1 MIDQNL
7 DENNADLALIEP
19 NRKKN
24 VDSIIEKWF
33 ILQKTIKEELTLE
46 EIISKKQK
54 NDFDQ
59 LKKYFK
65 EYYTKKLEI
74 RNVLEEIK
82 ILENKDENEVKKINM
97 ERELEH
103 VFLDI
108 CEPIKNLL
116 FLFRNNYDY
125 IITLISLIT
134 EYDEEEKIS
143 SLVELFCNQFY
154 ENILTNNSEAE
165 ELLILIY
172 KLLEKEITPMNFASV
187 DEFLSDDS
195 FLGKF
200 ISSFLKRYELKHFLS
215 SLITP
220 FILNL
225 ENSRGDDYCGMSLIK
240 INKYI
245 KEKFNSDLLRHEDLK
260 KDFHIENFLFGNIT
274 KTSINFKSEEDD
286 DDNEEK
292 EDEDKIENNSFVSW
306 TNIIKENSKEKNYN
320 KEYKNMLDLDYL
332 DDKIIKENDDE
343 LKNFYLYELEQI
355 TNDPDKFSNRT
366 LLELFKEK
374 DFRDNQRLLAKIYKD
389 NFNFIK
395 NQVDYFIQIL
405 IDQVDM
411 MPYSIR
417 CICKF
422 ISLLLKQKFPL
433 LLDYFRNSFI
443 GKFIFD
449 KCIFPVLCLENKN
462 ALEPRIL
469 SKDTKKCLMDI
480 ISILN
485 HANKCLL
492 FNNILDTE
500 KTIFNHY
507 LIEIIPLLN
516 KFYEKVIDVDL
527 PPIVENLLLNS
538 KINTGANNLF
548 ISNKRKNKE
557 TLQSDSSSIKTKE
570 NKPVFNYFKEHKEEI
585 LHLQCIC
592 FSLDDILFI
601 LSLIGRNL
609 KAFKD
614 LPDYIFFERTYEFIQ
629 PSDYKLD
636 QENSRH
642 PDTKNFFIIYKDE
655 KNNILKDYM
664 KEKKKNS
671 LAFNPDEEDP
681 TSMNK
686 KFKFCIKTILKGLNY
701 LNTRDY
707 AYLNMAINSRKFFTA
722 LKYILEESGEFSQ
735 LKNRIPLKWYG
746 QYLYNNRDNI
756 EEKYKYEDYLELYN
770 EIYKEESDILN
781 KLKTL
786 ISIIITRNRINISCA
801 EQNIE
806 IAKKELN
813 HIKQMKEYLKI
824 EKFINEEDIEICIQT
839 NELSNVKMP
848 EKKRTFSIFFKKEKE
863 LEIDEPKLKIPLLI
877 SDDLNCPHNLYN
889 KSNDVNENDNIDKK
903 IQYHAYNINDFITK
917 FGEHPW
923 KEDKLVKYEKPRN
936 LLLSDIKN
944 GNQNNEIYRSL
955 KMYLEI
961 IKKHLKQPN
970 CGINFFENADDATEF
985 DILETIKDY
994 IIWQIYKY
1002 VHQVQPSE
1010 EDFNVHNKTKRLQ
1023 WITPKHLN
1031 IKDINILHL
1040 NSAILWIKRFEFYKS
1055 MKDKMH
1061 CISKIYT
1068 DMSNAIKFGYGINT
1082 EVKKEDLKPL
1092 FTYIIIQAQPERI
1105 VSNIYYIKCFSDYME
1120 VNENISYLL
1129 ILLESIKE
1137 FIINISYKF
1146 LNITKEEF
1154 DNNMRYGIKK

>member
-1 MIDQNL
+1 MTEQIL
-7 DENNADLALIEP
+7 EENNADLGLIEP
-19 NRKKN
+19 NRRKN
-24 VDSIIEKWF
+24 VDSIIEKWYD
-33 ILQKTIKEELTLE
+33 LQKTIKEELTLE
-46 EIISKKQK
+46 EIISKRQK
-54 NDFDQ
+54 NDFEK
-59 LKKYFK
+59 LKIYFK
-65 EYYTKKLEI
+65 EYYTNKLEI
-74 RNVLEEIK
+74 RTILDEIK
-82 ILENKDENEVKKINM
+82 KLENNDENEVKKINM

-108 CEPIKNLL
+108 SEPIKNLL

-134 EYDEEEKIS
+134 EYDEEDKIS

-154 ENILTNNSEAE
+154 ENILTNNSEPQ

-240 INKYI
+240 INEYI
-245 KEKFNSDLLRHEDLK
+245 KEKYNGDLLRHEDLK

-274 KTSINFKSEEDD
+274 KTSVNLKNEEENDD
-286 DDNEEK
+286 DDDESEETEK
-292 EDEDKIENNSFVSW
+292 DDKLDNNSFISW
-306 TNIIKENSKEKNYN
+306 TKIVQENSKEKNYN
-320 KEYKNMLDLDYL
+320 KEYKIMLDLDYL
-332 DDKIIKENDDE
+332 DDKINQENDTK
-343 LKNFYLYELEQI
+343 LKDFYLYELEQI
-355 TNDPDKFSNRT
+355 TNDPDRFSNKT
-366 LLELFKEK
+366 FIELFKEK
-374 DFRDNQRLLAKIYKD
+374 DFKDNQRLLAKIYKD
-389 NFNFIK
+389 NFSFIK
-395 NQVDYFIQIL
+395 NQVDYFLQIL

-411 MPYSIR
+411 IPYTLR

-492 FNNILDTE
+492 FNNVLDTE

-507 LIEIIPLLN
+507 LIEIIPILN
-516 KFYEKVIDVDL
+516 KFYSKVIDVEL
-527 PPIVENLLLNS
+527 PPILEKILSNNKNNIEEN
-538 KINTGANNLF
+538 KRF
-548 ISNKRKNKE
+548 ISNNQNNQPDNLNQKNK
-557 TLQSDSSSIKTKE
+557 KE
-570 NKPVFNYFKEHKEEI
+570 PLYSYFKEHREEI

-601 LSLIGRNL
+601 LSLIGRNI

-614 LPDYIFFERTYEFIQ
+614 LPDYIFFERTYDFIQ

-636 QENSRH
+636 QENSKH

-655 KNNILKDYM
+655 KNVILKDYI
-664 KEKKKNS
+664 KEKKKNI
-671 LAFNPDEEDP
+671 LEFNPDEEDP
-681 TSMNK
+681 ISIIK
-686 KFKFCIKTILKGLNY
+686 KIKYCIKVILKDLNY
-701 LNTRDY
+701 LNTKDY
-707 AYLNMAINSRKFFTA
+707 AYLNMAINSRKFFTS
-722 LKYILEESGEFSQ
+722 LKYILEEEGEFSVFRN
-735 LKNRIPLKWYG
+735 KIPLKWYG
-746 QYLYNNRDNI
+746 QYLYNNRDSI
-756 EEKYKYEDYLELYN
+756 EEKYQYDDYLELYK
-770 EIYKEESDILN
+770 ELYKEESDILN
-781 KLKTL
+781 KLKSL
-786 ISIIITRNRINISCA
+786 ISIIITRNRTNISCA
-801 EQNIE
+801 ENNIE
-806 IAKKELN
+806 RTKKELN
-813 HIKQMKEYLKI
+813 HIKRMKEYVKI
-824 EKFINEEDIEICIQT
+824 EKFINEEEIEVCLQT
-839 NELSNVKMP
+839 NELSNLKAP
-848 EKKRTFSIFFKKEKE
+848 EKKRGFKFFKKEKE
-863 LEIDEPKLKIPLLI
+863 TENNEFKQLKIPLII
-877 SDDLNCPHNLYN
+877 SDDLNCPHNSNN
-889 KSNDVNENDNIDKK
+889 KANDVNENEKNDKK
-903 IQYHAYNINDFITK
+903 IPYHAYNINNFITK
-917 FGEHPW
+917 FAEIPW
-923 KEDKLVKYEKPRN
+923 KDDMLVTYEKPRN

-944 GNQNNEIYRSL
+944 GNQNNQIYRSI
-955 KMYLEI
+955 KIYMDI
-961 IKKHLKQPN
+961 IRKHLKDPN
-970 CGINFFENADDATEF
+970 CGINFFENGADIREF
-985 DILETIKDY
+985 KILEKIKDY
-994 IIWQIYKY
+994 IIWQIYRY
-1002 VHQVQPSE
+1002 VYEIQPSI
-1010 EDFNVHNKTKRLQ
+1010 EDFNLFNKTKRIQ
-1023 WITPKHLN
+1023 WISPIHLN

-1068 DMSNAIKFGYGINT
+1068 DMINTIKFGYGVDK

-1105 VSNIYYIKCFSDYME
+1105 VSNINYIKCFSDYME

-1129 ILLESIKE
+1129 TLLESIKE
-1137 FIINISYKF
+1137 FILNISYKF

-1154 DNNMRYGIKK
+1154 DKNMSHCIKK